1 MRIST
6 PILAAAALL
15 AATPALAQND
25 TANAVVVDNTAVATD
40 ANAMAPVDANAMTAV
55 PPATTET
62 TTADINMVEP
72 APAPK
77 RGFPWGVLGL
87 LGLIGLIPRTGGR
100 KRG

>member
-25 TANAVVVDNTAVATD
+25 TANAVVVDNTAVAT
-40 ANAMAPVDANAMTAV
+40 DANAMTAV

>member
-6 PILAAAALL
+6 PIIAAAALF

-25 TANAVVVDNTAVATD
+25 PANATVADNAVVTTD
-40 ANAMAPVDANAMTAV
+40 LNAAAPADANAMTAV

-62 TTADINMVEP
+62 TTMDTNMVEP
-72 APAPK
+72 ASEPK
-77 RGFPWGVLGL
+77 RGFPWGILGL
-87 LGLIGLIPRTGGR
+87 LGLIGLLPRTSR